1 MNISFIAVA
10 PRKANGEPTP
20 TAFADNGARWCV
32 SFASGFQLSLI
43 LCPRNRSLRAGQPVA
58 PYLQSVNVLMF
69 GNLLLIV
76 CRAMSTP
83 IAIP

>member
-1 MNISFIAVA
+1 MASPSVLLS
-10 PRKANGEPTP
+10 NGRH
-20 TAFADNGARWCV
+20 AA
-32 SFASGFQLSLI
+32 
-43 LCPRNRSLRAGQPVA
+43 RNRRAAARLLHRANSLQC
-58 PYLQSVNVLMF
+58 VNVLMF